1 MATTIDTGTV
11 AQSGTKLYV
20 MGTASDIDTSALVD
34 AAYQQKVAKADTID
48 IRIEENQAEISAY
61 KTLQDLGSSL
71 TSALSSLKASYGYS
85 TEDTSIY
92 NNMTA
97 YLSSSDG
104 SDPSSLISADV
115 ERTAEK
121 GSYSLEVIQLAKAMK
136 VASGTVASKTD
147 DLGMAGTFSLSLGSG
162 SSVDITVTADMS
174 LQELATAINQ
184 TSSQS
189 GVSASII
196 KTSENS
202 YSMVLT
208 GTRTGEAINFSHVA
222 GDNVFQNLGIIDGS
236 NQFASVVQGA
246 QSAIVEMDGIQITSL
261 DNTLEDIV
269 DGVTLT
275 LYAAQENTT
284 ITLEIDQNYSATK
297 DAIVAFVDAY
307 NALRDFV
314 IQNQQVGSD
323 GAVSEDAVLYSNP
336 VLKSLNNQI
345 SSILTS
351 IFGASDLVN
360 NLGDLGITFD
370 SDNKLTVSDET
381 KLNNALL
388 NNYEGVQAFFQTS
401 LTADNSNIS
410 LLRNTSSVSSLDLAL
425 DIQVD
430 GSGAITSVT
439 ANGDSNAFEIS
450 GTRLVGKSGTIYE
463 GMTFVYTGTSS
474 ATVNVSINQG
484 LADRLYNA
492 VDNYTNKTTGIVQD
506 NILNVESANTQLD
519 TEADR
524 IRERANAFR
533 DKEINRYAMMET
545 KIQSAKNLLTTIRAL
560 LGISDD
566 E

>member
-1 MATTIDTGTV
+1 MATTINTGTV
-11 AQSGTKLYV
+11 AQSGSKLYV
-20 MGTASDIDTSALVD
+20 MGTASEIDTSALVD

-61 KTLQDLGSSL
+61 KTLQDLGNSL
-71 TSALSSLKASYGYS
+71 TSALTSLKASYGYS
-85 TEDTSIY
+85 TDDTSVY
-92 NNMTA
+92 SNMTA

-104 SDPSSLISADV
+104 TDPTSLISADV
-115 ERTAEK
+115 ESTAEK

-147 DLGMAGTFSLSLGSG
+147 DLGMTGTFSLSLGSG
-162 SSVDITVTADMS
+162 SSVDISVTADMS

-208 GTRTGEAINFSHVA
+208 GTRTGETINFSHVA
-222 GDNVFQNLGIIDGS
+222 GDNVFQDLGIVDGS
-236 NQFASVVQGA
+236 NQFSSVVQAA

-269 DGVTLT
+269 EGVTLT

-284 ITLEIDQNYSATK
+284 ITLEIDKNYSATK

-307 NALRDFV
+307 NSLRDFV
-314 IQNQQVGSD
+314 IQNQQVGTD
-323 GAVSEDAVLYSNP
+323 GAVAEDAALYSNP
-336 VLKSLNNQI
+336 ILKSLNNQI

-351 IFGASDLVN
+351 IFGSGEAIN
-360 NLGDLGITFD
+360 NLGDLGITLD
-370 SDNKLTVSDET
+370 SSNKLTISDET

-388 NNYEGVQAFFQTS
+388 NNYDVVQSFFQTS
-401 LTADNSNIS
+401 VTSDNSNIT
-410 LLRNTSSVSSLDLAL
+410 LLRNTSSISSLDITL
-425 DIQVD
+425 DIQTD
-430 GSGAITSVT
+430 GSGAITSVS

-463 GMTFVYTGTSS
+463 GMTFAYVGTDN
-474 ATVNVSINQG
+474 ATINLSINQG

-492 VDNYTNKTTGIVQD
+492 VDSYTNKTTGIIQD
-506 NILNVESANTQLD
+506 NILNIESANTQLD

-533 DKEINRYAMMET
+533 EKEVARYATMET
-545 KIQSAKNLLTTIRAL
+545 KVQAAKNLLATIRAL
-560 LGISDD
+560 LGTSDD